1 MIPEVA
7 REPVTM
13 QTLTWRVW
21 AGAGLRF
28 CVSNTSLVGSGCWP
42 TDHRA
47 SGQAPVSAGQKR
59 CRRDRN
65 GLRPVLSHVVAAS
78 HVCEELSAKF

>member
-13 QTLTWRVW
+13 QTLTRCVR

-47 SGQAPVSAGQKR
+47 SGQAPVSAGQKLCPQGQEQATACAFPCGSR
-59 CRRDRN
+59 QPR
-65 GLRPVLSHVVAAS
+65 V
-78 HVCEELSAKF
+78 